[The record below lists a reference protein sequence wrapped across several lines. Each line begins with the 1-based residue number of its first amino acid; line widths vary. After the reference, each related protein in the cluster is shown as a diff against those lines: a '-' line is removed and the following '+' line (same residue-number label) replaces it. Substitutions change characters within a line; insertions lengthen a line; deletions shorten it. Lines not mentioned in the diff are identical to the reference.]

1 MNSMVLIEDSSDDD
15 ISCNTYSNSA
25 YNSFWSIQACM
36 ESPYS
41 SIWNIDRPTS
51 SRDSL
56 CTSIWSV
63 DTSIDSLCPSTVS
76 NTCTSIWSV
85 DSCIDSLCTSTVNIN
100 MCSSIWSITSLEGDW
115 DTGRDFVFER
125 KSEEEFDINS
135 NLSVSFIKLSH
146 HITQIPH
153 KNKRMFL
160 NKLFSVWN

>member
-160 NKLFSVWN
+160 NKLFSV

>member
-1 MNSMVLIEDSSDDD
+1 MVLIEDSSDDD